1 MGRGLREVAAEPT
14 PRPCLPRQL
23 GYAVSRGGILQELGL
38 KKKRGVWNRG
48 WALLRAEEPEAT
60 EEEPRRA
67 EVRLNLL
74 KD

>member
-48 WALLRAEEPEAT
+48 WLS
-60 EEEPRRA
+60 
-67 EVRLNLL
+67 
-74 KD
+74 